1 MNYLL
6 DTCVISEL
14 VKPAPNRKVI
24 DWLNELPSG
33 VLFLCAITIGE
44 VRKGLTKLPDSK
56 KKERLTLWLNTLL
69 IEYNERILLIDL
81 KIHIEFRATKGS
93 LKNNFTFSHPI
104 FRPYL
109 PDPQSQSPRNRPAIP
124 VGLQFRIEQIRPKPG
139 REFCDVILE

>member
-44 VRKGLTKLPDSK
+44 IRKGLTKLPDSA

-69 IEYNERILLIDL
+69 IEYKERILPIDL
-81 KIHIEFRATKGS
+81 TVCENWGVLQGNAEKAGTPMSSIDGLLAATTYTHN
-93 LKNNFTFSHPI
+93 LT
-104 FRPYL
+104 L
-109 PDPQSQSPRNRPAIP
+109 ATRNESDFAPANIP
-124 VGLQFRIEQIRPKPG
+124 LINPWK
-139 REFCDVILE
+139 L

>member
-44 VRKGLTKLPDSK
+44 IRKGLTKLPDSA

-69 IEYNERILLIDL
+69 IEYKERILPIDL
-81 KIHIEFRATKGS
+81 TVCENWGVLQGNAEKAGTPMSSIDGLLAATTYTHN
-93 LKNNFTFSHPI
+93 LTLATRNENDFT
-104 FRPYL
+104 
-109 PDPQSQSPRNRPAIP
+109 PANIP
-124 VGLQFRIEQIRPKPG
+124 VINPWKL
-139 REFCDVILE
+139 

>member
-44 VRKGLTKLPDSK
+44 IRKGLTRLPDSG

-69 IEYNERILLIDL
+69 IEYKERILSIDL
-81 KIHIEFRATKGS
+81 AVCENWGVLQGNAEKAGTPMSSIDGLLAATTYTHNLTLATRNES
-93 LKNNFTFSHPI
+93 DFTPANIPI
-104 FRPYL
+104 INPWKL
-109 PDPQSQSPRNRPAIP
+109 
-124 VGLQFRIEQIRPKPG
+124 
-139 REFCDVILE
+139 